1 MSSPDPFRPV
11 ALPYIDEMPK
21 YKRIA
26 LAKFVLEATE
36 KCFAQPGAE
45 EKYQASAFSFFGTP
59 FIFVHTLDAH
69 VLCLQ
74 KRLLND
80 RPPGGI
86 LRRVRQHIQRV

>member
-1 MSSPDPFRPV
+1 MSNPDPFRPV

-45 EKYQASAFSFFGTP
+45 EKYQAWLAKREAGKKQ
-59 FIFVHTLDAH
+59 
-69 VLCLQ
+69 LQ
-74 KRLLND
+74 EE
-80 RPPGGI
+80 
-86 LRRVRQHIQRV
+86 Q